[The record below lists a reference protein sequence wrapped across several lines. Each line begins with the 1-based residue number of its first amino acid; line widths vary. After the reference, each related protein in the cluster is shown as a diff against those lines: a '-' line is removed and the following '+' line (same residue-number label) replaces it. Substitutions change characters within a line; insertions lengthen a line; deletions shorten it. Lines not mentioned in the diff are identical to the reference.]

1 MPEDWTD
8 ETVADFLDED
18 TPDNHD
24 PDDASQEEGE

>member
-8 ETVADFLDED
+8 DCAEDFLDED

-24 PDDASQEEGE
+24 PDDDAAEEGE